1 MPNEVKYF
9 EKLNISVTTID
20 KVKEDLN
27 DDITSTLKTWEAGRN
42 VQKQCYH
49 IIGPAGVGKTQI
61 CYQLQK
67 ELTQTTGKEFDLIR
81 ITSPVLTRDDFLVP
95 FPIVTDK
102 IENTSQ
108 FRMLYSDF
116 VPQPSNKY
124 GIYVI
129 DEFARGDHPLQ
140 QLLWQVQ
147 NEYCVHRY
155 EFPKGWFVISIDNPD
170 EQEYS
175 MNTLED
181 AAGLRRQSHIY
192 IEVSAAAFLKYGTKM
207 DFHPFVL
214 DYINTFHD
222 RVYDFRS
229 QKVGSVYSNP
239 ATWEKVSD
247 ILWKAEISTEGNY
260 NIMNLETRISG
271 LLNSSAAMMFIGF
284 CRDNTQVV
292 KPDDIIKNYQEKA
305 KPIIE
310 KMLHANDNSKLG
322 DLMTSFTTYL
332 QNTMPALMA
341 AEIKNI
347 HDFLITMPVD
357 TASLLIIQSDIDRTS
372 KEFKYTT
379 KLMKELYKSP
389 IFQQKF
395 FEKLRKP
402 ES

>member
-332 QNTMPALMA
+332 QNTMPALTA
-341 AEIKNI
+341 TEIRNI